1 MDYKISALVVQGK
14 YFASIIIKRMIGLPI
29 MLILF
34 ISSATGQIATVPA
47 IGDGTSTQ
55 PYQIATLENL
65 FWVAADELRWDKYY
79 LQTADID
86 AGETNTWYSDKGWI
100 PIGNDNTPFSG
111 SYNGQGY
118 SISNLYIDRT
128 TENIGLFGWVDS
140 GVFTDIKILDCTI
153 TGDLSVGG
161 LAGYVT
167 GSEISGCSSTGSL
180 SGFADV
186 GGLIGFVKENTSVTD
201 CFSDATVDCEG
212 ESGGFIGIASDF
224 GNVITNCYSTGD
236 VTGGDYLG
244 GFIGSMDNASE
255 ITKCYSTGN
264 VVGENSVGGFIGYN
278 DGGMISKSYSNC
290 TIAGTT
296 GVGGFVGFTS
306 GSISDCFS
314 IGDVSRISGSD
325 EIFGGFCGE
334 ANSNAE
340 TTNSYCVVN
349 VYYIAS
355 TSPSNKGFMG
365 HNAISVFSSNFF
377 DKESSNQTSDAEGTA
392 TGKTTSEMKTQSTF
406 TAAGW
411 DFTNTWKIDPLL
423 NDGYPYFQWV
433 PVCTNPD
440 SGGEI
445 GEDQSVC
452 SGTTPEEIENVT
464 LPSGHTGDLKYK
476 WQSSIT
482 SSTTGFAD
490 IPGAGNSSYLP
501 GPLTATTWF
510 RRLTRVDCMPDWT
523 GCDTSNVV
531 KISIVPLFI
540 TTQAVT
546 SVASISATGNGN
558 LTSVCSNSATNRG
571 VIFYPYTDTDK
582 VIGGADVTNV
592 SESGTY
598 GTGAFIAL
606 ITGLAPN
613 TRYHVRAHATNSNGT
628 AYGDRVVFWTLAN
641 IPLAPT
647 VNNFTLTSLDV
658 TINTNS
664 NPDTT
669 TYAIQDSIT
678 GKYVQTSG
686 TLGDNAAWQK
696 ASVWGTK
703 TVTGLTTGTIY
714 TFRVKAK
721 NANNDES
728 EFGLT
733 SSGIPSDVPATAF
746 NLSWAETRPAGNEDK
761 QWKSV
766 SISADGQIMLTGA
779 RAGRLYKSTD
789 GGNTLIE
796 TRPDGDNNRNWSS
809 VAVSSDAK
817 TLVAANSLSAT
828 PTNGRIYISADL
840 GENWTETKPF
850 GDVQKDWQTI
860 SMSGDGKIILAG
872 PLMASFKISTNGGQ
886 VWTTC
891 LSSGFWRSSA
901 VSSDGSVLLAGE
913 QNGRLNISVNGGV
926 SWNETRPAGAV
937 NKYWKSITVS
947 ADGSTILA
955 AVYGG
960 RIYKSGNSGTS
971 WTEVKPAGDVDKNW
985 SSVAVSADGLTML
998 AAVSFERIYRSY
1010 DGGETWNEIQPAG
1023 NADKQWE
1030 TVALSGNADKALAAV
1045 LIGRIYKASV
1055 ITSATDTTATVNASL
1070 QSVNGANASSR
1081 GAIIYPFTDMDKII
1095 GDAGVINLSSTGN
1108 YGIGDYSVSFTGLLP
1123 NTHYNAR
1130 IHATNSSGTGYSDRT
1145 DFWTLASIPSA
1156 PTVNNPSLT
1165 TLDVTVNTNSNPD
1178 TTTYAIQDS
1187 ITGKYVQTGGTLDN
1201 TAAWQKAS
1209 VWGTK
1214 TVTGLTTG
1222 TIYTFRVKARNSENI
1237 KTAFSPGTDG
1247 LPSEKPTVVSFVDIQ
1262 GYETRPDGD
1271 VDKAWASVSVSD
1283 DGSVMLAGTED
1294 SRLYLTANG
1303 GNSWTET
1310 KPAGDINKKWRAVA
1324 VSGDKSTLLASV
1336 YGGRLYNSTDVGASW
1351 NETTPAGSADQYW
1364 NAVSVSENGLNMLAG
1379 GQPGRLYYS
1388 DDSGVSWTENK
1399 LAGDASVNWSSVSLS
1414 GDGTKMLASVYTGRL
1429 FISTNSAGTW
1439 TELKF
1444 AGDEDKLWNAT
1455 AISPDGNTMLA
1466 GVSGGRLYLTTDGGT
1481 TWNET
1486 QPAGNF
1492 DKDWNAVTI
1501 SQDGKII
1508 VVNEGMGRLHYS
1520 TNQGAEWIEAQ
1531 PLGDI
1536 DAPWYS
1542 LSMTGDASKIL
1553 VGMYPG
1559 RLLIGVPAPY
1569 SNIAQT
1575 TTTATGDITFVN
1587 GENATNRGF
1596 IWYPYTGADKIIGD
1610 TDVTINLDLLIF
1622 T

>member
-714 TFRVKAK
+714 TFRVKA
-721 NANNDES
+721 
-728 EFGLT
+728 
-733 SSGIPSDVPATAF
+733 
-746 NLSWAETRPAGNEDK
+746 
-761 QWKSV
+761 
-766 SISADGQIMLTGA
+766 
-779 RAGRLYKSTD
+779 
-789 GGNTLIE
+789 
-796 TRPDGDNNRNWSS
+796 
-809 VAVSSDAK
+809 
-817 TLVAANSLSAT
+817 
-828 PTNGRIYISADL
+828 
-840 GENWTETKPF
+840 
-850 GDVQKDWQTI
+850 
-860 SMSGDGKIILAG
+860 
-872 PLMASFKISTNGGQ
+872 
-886 VWTTC
+886 
-891 LSSGFWRSSA
+891 
-901 VSSDGSVLLAGE
+901 
-913 QNGRLNISVNGGV
+913 
-926 SWNETRPAGAV
+926 
-937 NKYWKSITVS
+937 
-947 ADGSTILA
+947 
-955 AVYGG
+955 
-960 RIYKSGNSGTS
+960 
-971 WTEVKPAGDVDKNW
+971 
-985 SSVAVSADGLTML
+985 
-998 AAVSFERIYRSY
+998 
-1010 DGGETWNEIQPAG
+1010 
-1023 NADKQWE
+1023 
-1030 TVALSGNADKALAAV
+1030 
-1045 LIGRIYKASV
+1045 
-1055 ITSATDTTATVNASL
+1055 
-1070 QSVNGANASSR
+1070 
-1081 GAIIYPFTDMDKII
+1081 
-1095 GDAGVINLSSTGN
+1095 
-1108 YGIGDYSVSFTGLLP
+1108 
-1123 NTHYNAR
+1123 
-1130 IHATNSSGTGYSDRT
+1130 
-1145 DFWTLASIPSA
+1145 
-1156 PTVNNPSLT
+1156 
-1165 TLDVTVNTNSNPD
+1165 
-1178 TTTYAIQDS
+1178 
-1187 ITGKYVQTGGTLDN
+1187 
-1201 TAAWQKAS
+1201 
-1209 VWGTK
+1209 
-1214 TVTGLTTG
+1214 
-1222 TIYTFRVKARNSENI
+1222 RNSENI

-1508 VVNEGMGRLHYS
+1508 VVNDGMGRLHYS

-1536 DAPWYS
+1536 DVPWYS